1 MNHESEIQER
11 YETLKEEGSAHLAAG
26 RLEEAL
32 ERFERAEEAARR
44 AGDADQVD
52 LAFCNRSAVAVRLAR
67 TDGVQLRLQE
77 TLLRTT
83 NRRVAVYSAYN
94 LALAYDRSNS
104 FEKSLFYARI
114 AHRYAAELRDGALE
128 ALALNQIGNVLTALN
143 QFQEALEH
151 FRKADGLLPPGD
163 DVARALLLDN
173 LGYCHAVLG
182 RFDLAFPALFRSL
195 RLLRKCGAELYEAE
209 PRLALCF
216 AYLGIGRPGRAIR
229 HVNRA
234 LDIAERSE
242 DARSM
247 KYALLLLGEG
257 YKVAGHTGAARDC
270 FRILQ
275 ESYYP
280 DMPEVPGL
288 LLGLDVCKVINLR
301 A

>member
-11 YETLKEEGSAHLAAG
+11 YEVLKEEGSAHLAAG

-32 ERFERAEEAARR
+32 ERFERAEEVAREG
-44 AGDADQVD
+44 GDPDQVD

-83 NRRVAVYSAYN
+83 NRRVAVFSAYN
-94 LALAYDRSNS
+94 LALAYDRANS

-114 AHRYAAELRDGALE
+114 AHRYAVELQDASLE

-151 FRKADGLLPPGD
+151 FQKADRLLPPGD

-182 RFDLAFPALFRSL
+182 RFDRAFPALFRSL
-195 RLLRKCGAELYEAE
+195 RLLRRSGAELYEAE

-216 AYLGIGRPGRAIR
+216 AYLGVGRPGRAIR

-234 LDIAERSE
+234 LEIAERSE

-257 YKVAGHTGAARDC
+257 YKLSGHTGAARDC

-275 ESYYP
+275 ECYYP

>member
-1 MNHESEIQER
+1 MDHEPDTQRR
-11 YETLKEEGSAHLAAG
+11 YETLKDEGSAHLAAG
-26 RLEEAL
+26 RLEQAL
-32 ERFERAEEAARR
+32 ERFQQAEDMAREI
-44 AGDADQVD
+44 GDPVQSD
-52 LAFCNRSAVAVRLAR
+52 LAFCNRAAVAVRLAR

-83 NRRVAVYSAYN
+83 DRRVAVYSAYN
-94 LALAYDRSNS
+94 LALAYDRANC

-114 AHRYAAELRDGALE
+114 AHRYAVELEDAALE

-143 QFQEALEH
+143 QFEEALEH
-151 FRKADGLLPPGD
+151 FERANGMLPPGD
-163 DVARALLLDN
+163 DVAQALLLDN

-182 RFDLAFPALFRSL
+182 RFDRAFPALFQSL
-195 RLLRKCGAELYEAE
+195 RLLRRCGAELYEAE

-234 LDIAERSE
+234 LEIAERAE

-257 YKVAGHTGAARDC
+257 YKLTGHTSAARDC